1 MLRTVDIGHAIKVR
15 DTAALLEHPPVVIR
29 VTKFD
34 EEGNKLFSE
43 EMSKAHMSGQEVIPV
58 QVDSPGGQVYSLL
71 GMLETMRSSKRPV
84 ATICTS
90 KAMSCGA
97 MLFGMGTRGMRF
109 ASRNATFLLHDV
121 SSCEW
126 GKVEEIKA
134 GARECERL
142 NIMIFTELAQH
153 CGKPSK
159 YFLDFIHDNS
169 HADYMI
175 DSKEAVRMGLVDRIG
190 TPELKTSVRVVTS
203 LEMDGKVVVAKK

>member
-97 MLFGMGTRGMRF
+97 ILNGIGPCAVKTTGSEVSERPHGGK
-109 ASRNATFLLHDV
+109 SRRSLT
-121 SSCEW
+121 SSIDAMPFWTCETPNS
-126 GKVEEIKA
+126 VIA
-134 GARECERL
+134 CLSSSSAR
-142 NIMIFTELAQH
+142 
-153 CGKPSK
+153 PS
-159 YFLDFIHDNS
+159 N
-169 HADYMI
+169 
-175 DSKEAVRMGLVDRIG
+175 
-190 TPELKTSVRVVTS
+190 
-203 LEMDGKVVVAKK
+203 